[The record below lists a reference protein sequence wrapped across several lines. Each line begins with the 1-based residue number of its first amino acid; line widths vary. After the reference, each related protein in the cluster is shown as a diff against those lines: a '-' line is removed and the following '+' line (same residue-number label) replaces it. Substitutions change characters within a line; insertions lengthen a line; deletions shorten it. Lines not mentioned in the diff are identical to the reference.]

1 MDLNQQKKVNV
12 TANLPIRGVLPVPI
26 FGTYKN
32 VKIKVGDIV
41 KLIRAKAIVEEI
53 LDNGR
58 ILPLDFNNYALDNNG
73 TSDTVEK
80 SVVEEVPVAEV
91 VEETPVA
98 EDVPATEQEEVQ
110 VEETVVKPEVKVET
124 SNKQNKNNRR

>member
-12 TANLPIRGVLPVPI
+12 TANMPIRGVLPVPI

-80 SVVEEVPVAEV
+80 SV
-91 VEETPVA
+91 A